1 MRKLNRSIYLC
12 LKHHE
17 NDINSRNK
25 TNSKSIQTCRRNKT
39 FIDVNELIWM
49 KFKKTHRLFSSLL
62 GNEELGRSGLQED
75 LVSGERCPEFFGD
88 LSKFSKLISFAIHSI
103 KLVENLQF
111 ANWDCKERRKENQR
125 NSREKKEVWGE
136 NVK

>member
-17 NDINSRNK
+17 NDINSRK
-25 TNSKSIQTCRRNKT
+25 TQKVIKLAEEINIDRRERTDLK
-39 FIDVNELIWM
+39 

-62 GNEELGRSGLQED
+62 GNEDLGRSVLQED
-75 LVSGERCPEFFGD
+75 LVSGERCTEFSGD

-111 ANWDCKERRKENQR
+111 AIETAKNG
-125 NSREKKEVWGE
+125 KK
-136 NVK
+136 KTK